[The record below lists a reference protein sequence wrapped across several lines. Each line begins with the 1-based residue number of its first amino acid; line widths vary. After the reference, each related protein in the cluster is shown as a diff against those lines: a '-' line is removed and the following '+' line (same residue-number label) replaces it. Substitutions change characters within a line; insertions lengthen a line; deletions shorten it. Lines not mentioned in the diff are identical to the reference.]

1 MFETLDWGELVGIT
15 GGKGGASCSDF
26 SSSHSSVSFFV
37 VFEKT
42 REVWWFF
49 FSAAV
54 PLNEQARKIL
64 WLCIYCHWLQDG
76 STPGDPSP
84 NHSQG
89 DNSACHVRGGGFS
102 HLGEIII
109 QKKKN
114 RKKKQTKHPAV
125 FLPLGENILT
135 IPDER
140 AQPDG
145 AHCTC
150 FSCFSWLWLLG

>member
-1 MFETLDWGELVGIT
+1 MRIT

-42 REVWWFF
+42 REVCFF
-49 FSAAV
+49 FSLLLCPSMSKQGKSCGCVFIVTGSRMA
-54 PLNEQARKIL
+54 PL
-64 WLCIYCHWLQDG
+64 
-76 STPGDPSP
+76 
-84 NHSQG
+84 QG
-89 DNSACHVRGGGFS
+89 IPAQTIPKGTTLPVTCEVGGFPT
-102 HLGEIII
+102 LGRSLSKKTH
-109 QKKKN
+109 QKPIN
-114 RKKKQTKHPAV
+114 RKKKQTKHPAF
-125 FLPLGENILT
+125 FLSLGENILT